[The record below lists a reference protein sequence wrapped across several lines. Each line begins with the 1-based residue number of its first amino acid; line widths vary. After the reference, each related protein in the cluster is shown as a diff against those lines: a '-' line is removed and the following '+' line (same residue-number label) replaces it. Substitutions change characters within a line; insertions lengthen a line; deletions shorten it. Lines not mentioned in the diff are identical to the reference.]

1 MAAYSNQ
8 LFEQLG
14 ITGKIIELGERFSE
28 IDKMVAEDVNVIE
41 EAADDTADVIE
52 EAADDTSEL
61 TESVIEESDD
71 DEYYYELNT
80 DGIYDNDYYY
90 AEQEVSRLEF
100 VQDKYAEF
108 ALEFGYESD

>member
-41 EAADDTADVIE
+41 EAADDTADV
-52 EAADDTSEL
+52 SEL

>member
-14 ITGKIIELGERFSE
+14 ITGRIIELGKRFNE
-28 IDKMVAEDVNVIE
+28 IDKMAAEDVNVLIEE
-41 EAADDTADVIE
+41 EAADDTAADVDI
-52 EAADDTSEL
+52 SEL
-61 TESVIEESDD
+61 TEESVIEDSD
-71 DEYYYELNT
+71 DEYYYEMNT

-100 VQDKYAEF
+100 VQEKYAEF
-108 ALEFGYESD
+108 AREFGYESD

>member
-1 MAAYSNQ
+1 MAAYSNE

-41 EAADDTADVIE
+41 EAADDTADV
-52 EAADDTSEL
+52 SEL